1 MSDTGLL
8 DLVTEIVTAHVSNNT
23 VAVGDIP
30 GLIQSVHASL
40 ASLGQMAPPVEEQRT
55 PAVSVRSSVKP
66 HALTCLE
73 CGAKLKMLK
82 RHLST
87 HHGLTP
93 DDYRARWSLPFD
105 YPLVAADYAAHR
117 ADLAVKI
124 GLGRKPAE
132 AVVAPREDAPKVEAE
147 ARKKAAAKAK
157 SAVVRKPRK
166 KLGLAFDAAAK
177 ATDSE

>member
-1 MSDTGLL
+1 MSDAGLL

-40 ASLGQMAPPVEEQRT
+40 ASLGKVAPPVEEQRT
-55 PAVSVRSSVKP
+55 PAVAVRSSVKP

-124 GLGRKPAE
+124 GLGRKPA
-132 AVVAPREDAPKVEAE
+132 AVVAPREDAPKVQAE
-147 ARKKAAAKAK
+147 TPKKAATKAK

-166 KLGLAFDAAAK
+166 KLGLAFDAAEK
-177 ATDSE
+177 ATDSK